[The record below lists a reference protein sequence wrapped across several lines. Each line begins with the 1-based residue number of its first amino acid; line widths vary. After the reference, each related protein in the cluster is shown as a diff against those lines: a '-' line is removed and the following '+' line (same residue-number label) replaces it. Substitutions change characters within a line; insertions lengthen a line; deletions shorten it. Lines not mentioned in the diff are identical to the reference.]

1 MRLPLP
7 QFLSLLVHSFTLI
20 HSQREMVNDGG
31 DCKPGL
37 EIWICNGNLKPQQ
50 WKETRK
56 KCLVSGSLHCS
67 IEQEPV
73 ITSVAITTAA
83 RLTSSYLQHHYGT
96 SHTSTAMWDYTYSRY
111 DETCTTTCVPAESSP
126 PRWQRG
132 RPRQGGG
139 GRVTE
144 NRLKGSDVW
153 LRHMLSLLLPLF
165 FFPPDFFTPESQP
178 WTENSSVVGGDRAR
192 CVWHLKWTLI
202 WKSRCFYSCEKI
214 VQSGQLQWFEALTH
228 CVPVLI
234 AAHGNRTAQSSPWYR
249 WEKILHPPQSFNLLC
264 APTSKRRWAIWMQ
277 LSFQWKLCS
286 FQNNF
291 NYTVKQDRVNS
302 GWCVTIC
309 VKLRVVPAEVWICN
323 TCVIK
328 MLLLCMRSWESPPK
342 TCRWY

>member
-1 MRLPLP
+1 M
-7 QFLSLLVHSFTLI
+7 S
-20 HSQREMVNDGG
+20 
-31 DCKPGL
+31 
-37 EIWICNGNLKPQQ
+37 
-50 WKETRK
+50 
-56 KCLVSGSLHCS
+56 VSGSLHCS

-139 GRVTE
+139 GQGNWKQIERKWCLASSYALIAFSFFFSPRFLHAREPALDRKLLCCWRRPST
-144 NRLKGSDVW
+144 
-153 LRHMLSLLLPLF
+153 LRH
-165 FFPPDFFTPESQP
+165 
-178 WTENSSVVGGDRAR
+178 
-192 CVWHLKWTLI
+192 WHLRWTLLR
-202 WKSRCFYSCEKI
+202 KSRCFYSCEKI
-214 VQSGQLQWFEALTH
+214 VQSGKLQWFEALTH
-228 CVPVLI
+228 CVSGLI
-234 AAHGNRTAQSSPWYR
+234 AAHGNRTAQISPWYR

-264 APTSKRRWAIWMQ
+264 APTSKSRWAIWMQ

>member
-56 KCLVSGSLHCS
+56 KCLSVVHS
-67 IEQEPV
+67 IVLEQEPV

-139 GRVTE
+139 GQGNWKQIEGKWCLASSYALIAFTFI
-144 NRLKGSDVW
+144 
-153 LRHMLSLLLPLF
+153 F
-165 FFPPDFFTPESQP
+165 FFPRFLHAREPAL
-178 WTENSSVVGGDRAR
+178 DRKLLCCWR
-192 CVWHLKWTLI
+192 RPSTLRHWHLRWTLL

-228 CVPVLI
+228 CVSGLI
-234 AAHGNRTAQSSPWYR
+234 AAHGNRTAQISPWYR
-249 WEKILHPPQSFNLLC
+249 REKIL
-264 APTSKRRWAIWMQ
+264 T
-277 LSFQWKLCS
+277 
-286 FQNNF
+286 
-291 NYTVKQDRVNS
+291 T
-302 GWCVTIC
+302 
-309 VKLRVVPAEVWICN
+309 
-323 TCVIK
+323 
-328 MLLLCMRSWESPPK
+328 PK
-342 TCRWY
+342 F